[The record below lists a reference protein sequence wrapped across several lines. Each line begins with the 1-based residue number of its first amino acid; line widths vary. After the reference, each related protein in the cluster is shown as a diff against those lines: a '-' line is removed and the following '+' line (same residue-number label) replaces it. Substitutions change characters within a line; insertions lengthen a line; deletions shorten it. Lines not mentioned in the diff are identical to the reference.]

1 MIRPMSSDV
10 LLVVVD
16 VVWSG
21 ADESLR
27 LLGSAGEEEACARTA
42 QSIEVMRSVR
52 VVVRP
57 PGGDGEVL
65 VGLDSLYFFSLG

>member
-1 MIRPMSSDV
+1 MSSDV

-27 LLGSAGEEEACARTA
+27 LLGASGEEEACARTA
-42 QSIEVMRSVR
+42 QSIEVMRSAR